1 MYYNQGGVLAML
13 LKGGRVAQFRLLSD
27 AVGRVSIG
35 DQPASFVSK
44 TFGTIHELLAYYK
57 ANEITPMLPILRDCI
72 PLLGKGAGIKRK
84 DKNRGNGIVDLG
96 LIRTMSHSFIAF
108 VDLSARRGTC
118 STRWP
123 CLSDADGMVLAI
135 RWYTHNNR
143 ARFTSS
149 GSIYDGFEDGASEA

>member
-1 MYYNQGGVLAML
+1 ML
-13 LKGGRVAQFRLLSD
+13 LDAPPDWRTFGFVVPKLGAQ
-27 AVGRVSIG
+27 
-35 DQPASFVSK
+35 ASFVCK
-44 TFGTIHELLAYYK
+44 TFGTIHELLAYYA
-57 ANEITPMLPILRDCI
+57 ANEINPKLPILRGCI
-72 PLLGKGAGIKRK
+72 ALLGKGAGIKRK